1 MASFLFNAHLGVRY
15 IVLTLAVVALV
26 AALIAMSK
34 SNALPA
40 ARTAFRVY
48 TIAIDLQVL
57 LGLILVFTRPFF
69 PALSGHIVMMLA
81 VAVWLHIVNARM
93 RKRPDDT
100 RPLTLAITVAGSLV
114 LIIGGILSI
123 GRAVV

>member
-1 MASFLFNAHLGVRY
+1 
-15 IVLTLAVVALV
+15 
-26 AALIAMSK
+26 
-34 SNALPA
+34 
-40 ARTAFRVY
+40 
-48 TIAIDLQVL
+48 
-57 LGLILVFTRPFF
+57 
-69 PALSGHIVMMLA
+69 
-81 VAVWLHIVNARM
+81 M